1 MNKNY
6 IIWADSRGLPTKTH
20 ASYTLALSEA
30 TRLAKKHPEVAFGIY
45 GLVGSAIGHTG
56 VDFTPVPEEAPEPK
70 PEGVDLTL
78 LGIGSTVRLRD
89 GRKKALVERYVAPSL
104 DAEIFVFSD
113 LGLFDGGTV
122 GHVYTYANGRFY
134 STGESAYDVVEI
146 LNVKEDKAPTSARV
160 DLSEIE
166 PGQQLRRRD
175 GGLVYFAGF
184 KFGGFL
190 ECRSWCSTMSEP
202 RYSWVD
208 LNGSADPTGRS
219 VAADIVEI
227 VREEEHDVGLG
238 RQCGCIE

>member
-20 ASYTLALSEA
+20 ASYELALSEA
-30 TRLAKKHPEVAFGIY
+30 TRLAKKHPEVAFNIY

-56 VDFTPVPEEAPEPK
+56 VDFTPVPETVPAPKNK

-89 GRKKALVERYVAPSL
+89 GRKKALVDRYVAPSL
-104 DAEIFVFSD
+104 GAEIFVFSD

-134 STGESAYDVVEI
+134 LTGESADDVVEI
-146 LNVKEDKAPTSARV
+146 IAEKRDGQAEKV
-160 DLSEIE
+160 DLSEIRQ
-166 PGQQLRRRD
+166 GQALRRRD
-175 GGLVYFAGF
+175 GGVVYFTGF
-184 KFGGFL
+184 KLGGFW
-190 ECRSWCSTMSEP
+190 ECRARCATVAES

-208 LNGSADPTGRS
+208 VNGSADPTGRS

-227 VREEEHDVGLG
+227 IRAEDAE
-238 RQCGCIE
+238 

>member
-20 ASYTLALSEA
+20 ASYQLALSEA

-45 GLVGSAIGHTG
+45 GLVGSAVGHTA
-56 VDFTPVPEEAPEPK
+56 VDFTPVPEKAAPEPKNK

-89 GRKKALVERYVAPSL
+89 GRIKALVDRYVAPSL
-104 DAEIFVFSD
+104 GAQIFVFGD
-113 LGLFDGGTV
+113 VELYDHGTV

-134 STGESAYDVVEI
+134 LTGESADDVVEI
-146 LNVKEDKAPTSARV
+146 VAEKKDGQAEKV
-160 DLSEIE
+160 DLSKIE
-166 PGQQLRRRD
+166 QGQTLRRRD
-175 GGLVYFAGF
+175 GGVVYFTGF
-184 KFGGFL
+184 KIGGFW
-190 ECRSWCSTMSEP
+190 ECRASCWPADKS

-208 LNGSADPTGRS
+208 VDGSADPTGRS

-227 VREEEHDVGLG
+227 VRAEDAE
-238 RQCGCIE
+238 